1 MKITKEIIV
10 RCYYYAKKV
19 YSRQI
24 DRTTATNNLYSE
36 LGMNQGSAAD
46 YIVAFGSMMNGE
58 RYTRTINTEATSY
71 YLENIKNDYGLDQLK
86 IALKAVDLHTKYYG
100 NLGRGQ
106 LRSVEKVVDE
116 YMRKHLYKNH

>member
-19 YSRQI
+19 YQRQI
-24 DRTTATNNLYSE
+24 DRTTATNNLFSE
-36 LGMNQGSAAD
+36 LGMNQGSAGD
-46 YIVAFGSMMNGE
+46 YIEAFGTMMNGE

-86 IALKAVDLHTKYYG
+86 IALNAVDLHTKYYG

-106 LRSVEKVVDE
+106 LRSIEKVIDE
-116 YMRKHLYKNH
+116 YRRKHF